1 MAAIEKSIGMHI
13 SASESLRIA
22 ILVSKYMFLGSRNS
36 IMTFVILLE
45 KYFTAILDFKDGRHK
60 QYRDSEGK
68 GDTFKYLKLNCK

>member
-22 ILVSKYMFLGSRNS
+22 ILVSTYMFLGSRNS

-45 KYFTAILDFKDGRHK
+45 KILYGHLGF
-60 QYRDSEGK
+60 
-68 GDTFKYLKLNCK
+68 